1 MDRAI
6 GRRRRRHSRSGR
18 RHPRAHGARAG
29 GCAPRRP
36 RAPARLR
43 GFAGEAGPAVGGYL
57 AAAEIA
63 RPAVALRRSPRGR
76 QADHVRG
83 TVGVVL
89 ALRRNALA
97 TAGGGRARCCGRAL
111 VSGRAGGRWRA
122 GRRRQR
128 LAGISVG
135 TIAAAD
141 AAGRGCASFSSG
153 VLGGRENPGEHGDR
167 NGGGKARA
175 TTFEQV
181 HGRSFHEEH
190 RARGARGVP
199 RARIAIASSFFD
211 ATSRRDRR
219 TPFGYDMR
227 NVTRSGHAATAGP
240 RSNGIWTAFSR
251 DQQITSELRAG
262 VQPASLRG
270 CSRRASTSH
279 EHPQERRAPRPR
291 PHRCHRLVGREA
303 RRGDA
308 GGEILDLVLL
318 EHATSTTFDGLA
330 ICSQM
335 ATLKPCSSRRCT

>member
-1 MDRAI
+1 VQGAAAAHSSPGGQAGAGGQAVVGSGWQEYPWGQSLLLMQLDGGAPASARACLGAAKTPASTATEMVAARL
-6 GRRRRRHSRSGR
+6 GRRPS
-18 RHPRAHGARAG
+18 
-29 GCAPRRP
+29 
-36 RAPARLR
+36 
-43 GFAGEAGPAVGGYL
+43 
-57 AAAEIA
+57 
-63 RPAVALRRSPRGR
+63 
-76 QADHVRG
+76 
-83 TVGVVL
+83 
-89 ALRRNALA
+89 N
-97 TAGGGRARCCGRAL
+97 RCM
-111 VSGRAGGRWRA
+111 
-122 GRRRQR
+122 
-128 LAGISVG
+128 
-135 TIAAAD
+135 
-141 AAGRGCASFSSG
+141 
-153 VLGGRENPGEHGDR
+153 GDP
-167 NGGGKARA
+167 
-175 TTFEQV
+175 F
-181 HGRSFHEEH
+181 
-190 RARGARGVP
+190 
-199 RARIAIASSFFD
+199 
-211 ATSRRDRR
+211 TSDRR